1 MQEKL
6 KALEGEARGAI
17 EEAASLE
24 EVEGLRVRYLGRK
37 GKLTL
42 ILRAMKDLPAAE
54 RPVVG
59 KLANEIRARLEDLLQ
74 ERRSALVESQKEE
87 RLEKERIDVTMPG
100 ARPRMG
106 NKHPLTLVL
115 EEIKEVFM
123 GLGFRWWRGRRLRA
137 IITTSKPSTC
147 PPTIPPGICRIL
159 LYYRRN
165 PAPTHTSPSRPGP
178 WKGRHQRSR
187 CGSSAPEGLPADA
200 TAPTP
205 PCSTRWRAGGGQE
218 CYPGHLK
225 GS

>member
-115 EEIKEVFM
+115 
-123 GLGFRWWRGRRLRA
+123 
-137 IITTSKPSTC
+137 
-147 PPTIPPGICRIL
+147 
-159 LYYRRN
+159 
-165 PAPTHTSPSRPGP
+165 
-178 WKGRHQRSR
+178 
-187 CGSSAPEGLPADA
+187 
-200 TAPTP
+200 
-205 PCSTRWRAGGGQE
+205 
-218 CYPGHLK
+218 
-225 GS
+225 